1 MTTELQQTRGSVK
14 IEGKIVGFD
23 KTQENSY
30 RKGNTKESNKPY
42 RSISLGVKTSPT
54 NMIYQLNQFGM
65 VPEKASKIIKF
76 KGRGNKEHFE
86 IDYAH
91 KSEIPDGAG
100 VMGFGIVGVGDGEQ
114 GKQTI
119 KNYFA
124 YDAVEKIANEY
135 SNEDSVV
142 INGEFDIDTYESNGE
157 SKTTVKYNMKK
168 IWLTKDPI
176 DFDKEDFNEVAS
188 FEQEFVVVNHNLD
201 KEAKKLYVTGRLITF
216 KKDWHDIT
224 FTIDLSKHEILGQ
237 NIYKKT
243 KFGDI
248 LKVQGIIVNGV
259 VLVEAPVQEFDW
271 GGETPAGQQNVIG
284 SRISE
289 LQITNVLEH
298 KAKVYKEDD
307 FFKAA
312 DFSSNDPWTKAA
324 TNNNSKDVD
333 PFAESAGSF
342 EW

>member
-30 RKGNTKESNKPY
+30 RKGSTKESNKPY

-54 NMIYQLNQFGM
+54 NQIYQLNQFGM
-65 VPEKASKIIKF
+65 IPEKAAKVIKF

-91 KSEIPDGAG
+91 KSELPDGAG

-124 YDAVEKIANEY
+124 YDAVEKIADEY
-135 SNEDSVV
+135 GNDDSVV

-157 SKTTVKYNMKK
+157 SKTTVKYNVKK
-168 IWLTKDPI
+168 IWLAKEPI
-176 DFDKEDFNEVAS
+176 DFEKENYKEVAS
-188 FEQEFVVVNHNLD
+188 FEQEFVVVGHNLD
-201 KEAKKLYVTGRLITF
+201 KDAKKLYVTGRLITF
-216 KKDWHDIT
+216 KKDWYDIT
-224 FTIDLSKHEILGQ
+224 FTIDLVKHEALGQ
-237 NIYKKT
+237 NIFKKT

-259 VLVEAPVQEFDW
+259 VLVEAPVQTFDW
-271 GGETPAGQQNVIG
+271 GGEIPAGQQNVI
-284 SRISE
+284 SNRISE

-298 KAKVYKEDD
+298 TPKVYKEDD

-312 DFSSNDPWTKAA
+312 EFSTEDPWASSTSSKS
-324 TNNNSKDVD
+324 TNSED
-333 PFAESAGSF
+333 PFDKKEEF
-342 EW
+342 QW